1 MQRLPGGHGTIAN
14 VALTQRLPPEVAAA
28 KDQQYKGYDVID
40 VWDRL
45 GLQKVFFNSWKPSF
59 KKINLIEPNENLF

>member
-1 MQRLPGGHGTIAN
+1 VQRLPGEHGTIAN

-45 GLQKVFFNSWKPSF
+45 GLQKVF
-59 KKINLIEPNENLF
+59 

>member
-1 MQRLPGGHGTIAN
+1 VQRLPGGHGTIAN

-45 GLQKVFFNSWKPSF
+45 GLQKVFLTVGSHPL
-59 KKINLIEPNENLF
+59 KKLI